1 MGEGVDPT
9 QMCQRLVDK
18 VARSEQLLA
27 IADPDV
33 LVLFEDW
40 LEELESE
47 VKTLI
52 KKHGPLGEKSLADRL
67 GLSRRGA
74 RFLLSKLERKG
85 SGSAGNEQF

>member
-18 VARSEQLLA
+18 VAQSRQLTA
-27 IADPDV
+27 VADPEV

-47 VKTLI
+47 AVSFVKETGSSSPI
-52 KKHGPLGEKSLADRL
+52 DLAEGT
-67 GLSRRGA
+67 GLSRSGA
-74 RFLLSKLERKG
+74 RFLITKLKRQGKL
-85 SGSAGNEQF
+85 